1 MDEEGMKETANKMIH
16 IGKPIEM
23 DDVWFLEK
31 LHELE
36 EASKQESDRIKEL
49 VSEVVPTYVYKKD
62 QPADKLVQV

>member
-1 MDEEGMKETANKMIH
+1 MNEEGLQDTDNKLIH

-23 DDVWFLEK
+23 DDVWFLGK

-49 VSEVVPTYVYKKD
+49 VSEVVPTYVYKKV
-62 QPADKLVQV
+62 QPADRMVNV